1 MIPRKGIPDPRKTT
15 AVFQIS
21 PMYGIRDLEH
31 SCSPHHTGRQLSM
44 LPILGIG
51 ELEGVPHG

>member
-1 MIPRKGIPDPRKTT
+1 MIPRRGIPDPRKTT

-21 PMYGIRDLEH
+21 YTIHRGDLEH